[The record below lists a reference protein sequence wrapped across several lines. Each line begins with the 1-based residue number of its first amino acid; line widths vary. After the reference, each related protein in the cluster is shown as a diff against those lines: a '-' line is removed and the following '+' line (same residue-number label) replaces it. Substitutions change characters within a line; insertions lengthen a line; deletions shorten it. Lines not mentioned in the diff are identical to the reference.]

1 MCGHV
6 ESGSRSSNI
15 SEKSELDN
23 VRRLQIILRSELP
36 LVKLVKV
43 CKAALQGWGVVLA
56 GYLDISATA
65 YKSNL

>member
-1 MCGHV
+1 MCGRV

-15 SEKSELDN
+15 SKSELDN
-23 VRRLQIILRSELP
+23 VRRLQLILRSELP